1 MVSKPVP
8 PKWKHTLTCQI
19 CDFWEIRQCMDVRG
33 QRNTRSMDLLG
44 GRAYTVYQLLTG
56 ISVSAYL

>member
-1 MVSKPVP
+1 
-8 PKWKHTLTCQI
+8 
-19 CDFWEIRQCMDVRG
+19 MDVRG